1 MRSIGVVVGIFS
13 LLAQVSAT
21 QLERVA
27 NIPALDFSSLNV
39 VDGVLYAVAN
49 SVVYSSSNNG
59 VSWRRSEALSDSGE
73 FIQTV
78 TFFNGRLYAG
88 TATSGVFTSSNFGAS
103 WVQANSG
110 LVGLGS
116 MSITTFA
123 RQSGRLIV
131 GTEGAGTFFLNPD
144 MLSWTAFG
152 GLPLNISGSVYAMT
166 TIDDTVIA
174 GAGINGTLY
183 RLVPGS
189 TQWSEILFTGGRNV
203 GAMGFTRMNGE
214 LFAVTTNGA
223 YRSSDNGMHWTF
235 AGAGLVNGHSPF
247 IVALRDTLLVTI
259 NRLGSTFTFRSTNSG
274 GSWNLESMEGIW
286 TYAMQVHQGKLFVA
300 REDGLWFRPTATTD
314 VGDDLQR
321 PAEVALDQNYPNPF
335 NPMTTIGFTIS
346 KESFVSLTVYNAVG
360 EEVESLVN
368 EKLPVGI
375 YSIPFEA
382 RGKSSG
388 IYFYRLSTPTFS
400 SAKKMTLVK

>member
-27 NIPALDFSSLNV
+27 NSPALDFSSLNV

-116 MSITTFA
+116 MGITTFA

-131 GTEGAGTFFLNPD
+131 GT
-144 MLSWTAFG
+144 
-152 GLPLNISGSVYAMT
+152 
-166 TIDDTVIA
+166 
-174 GAGINGTLY
+174 
-183 RLVPGS
+183 
-189 TQWSEILFTGGRNV
+189 
-203 GAMGFTRMNGE
+203 
-214 LFAVTTNGA
+214 
-223 YRSSDNGMHWTF
+223 
-235 AGAGLVNGHSPF
+235 
-247 IVALRDTLLVTI
+247 
-259 NRLGSTFTFRSTNSG
+259 
-274 GSWNLESMEGIW
+274 
-286 TYAMQVHQGKLFVA
+286 
-300 REDGLWFRPTATTD
+300 
-314 VGDDLQR
+314 
-321 PAEVALDQNYPNPF
+321 
-335 NPMTTIGFTIS
+335 
-346 KESFVSLTVYNAVG
+346 
-360 EEVESLVN
+360 
-368 EKLPVGI
+368 
-375 YSIPFEA
+375 
-382 RGKSSG
+382 
-388 IYFYRLSTPTFS
+388 
-400 SAKKMTLVK
+400 